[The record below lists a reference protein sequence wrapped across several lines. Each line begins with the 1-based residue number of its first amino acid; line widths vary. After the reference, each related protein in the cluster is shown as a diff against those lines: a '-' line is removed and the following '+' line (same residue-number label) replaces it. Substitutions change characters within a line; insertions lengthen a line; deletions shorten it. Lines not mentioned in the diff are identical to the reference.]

1 MQDNPPMEPEME
13 EDGENFTIDPELWL
27 QTLLTI
33 NSNKERRDKM
43 IQSMS
48 VKSGIPIER
57 VEGITQALLKELLAL
72 TGRAN

>member
-1 MQDNPPMEPEME
+1 MEPEME